1 MSMVRIKVYQTFTEE
16 DINSNLITVSN
27 TSTKMDQ

>member
-1 MSMVRIKVYQTFTEE
+1 MSMVGIKVHQTFTEK